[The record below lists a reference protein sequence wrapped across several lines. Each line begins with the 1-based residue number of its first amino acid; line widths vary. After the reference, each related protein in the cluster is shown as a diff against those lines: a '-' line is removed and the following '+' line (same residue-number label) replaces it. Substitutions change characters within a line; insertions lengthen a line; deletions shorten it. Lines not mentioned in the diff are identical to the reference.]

1 MHPYHL
7 SSFRYRRLLAAV
19 MTLPALDS
27 ATPALH
33 ACSGQCSC
41 CSNSHAGAG
50 RYVHTASPCIQLQSA
65 MVLELVDAALQ
76 VVESIPERTA
86 AWQAFARNAV
96 PQQGLV
102 SFARLAALLKQYEP
116 SEDEE
121 LAILLWQGAVSQPEA
136 ARKAVRLLR
145 GLTTFLQGQGISNA
159 ACWLQW
165 REAVQV
171 QSIAQEAREEP
182 VETVRAVLWH
192 LDHGRCD
199 VPWVLKFARRVLG
212 QAPAHGH
219 LMLAV
224 QEMAEAMGLSARAL
238 ARRIAWHER
247 QFQALDD
254 APTLRLYWW
263 QGVKRTLKAQLHN
276 ATRVTLQVA
285 SGIDA
290 LPLSLAMH
298 LRKGQPTLTV
308 KLPRA
313 FGAAPAW
320 PNLTIIQLQQAGWGI
335 GLGLG
340 LVLQGEGTLSAQLQ
354 LEIARRWKAA
364 QLQPPVFER
373 ISATKWQVSCGWCD
387 GLWMPSSLEHAEVS
401 SWATDTAL
409 QVLEYVLVLKGMLR
423 TTASSTGTKPP
434 FLKTRS
440 HSGNLATDTIE
451 GSKHQTF

>member
-7 SSFRYRRLLAAV
+7 SSFRYKRLLAAV

-27 ATPALH
+27 AAPAQQ

-41 CSNSHAGAG
+41 CSNCCAGAG

-116 SEDEE
+116 AEDAE
-121 LAILLWQGAVSQPEA
+121 LAILLWQGTVTEPEV

-145 GLTTFLQGQGISNA
+145 GLTLFLQRQGSSDA
-159 ACWLQW
+159 VSWLQF
-165 REAVQV
+165 RETAQV
-171 QSIAQEAREEP
+171 QSIAQRAREEP

-199 VPWVLKFARRVLG
+199 VPWVLRFAKRVLG
-212 QAPAHGH
+212 QSPAHGH
-219 LMLAV
+219 IMLAV
-224 QEMAEAMGLSARAL
+224 QEMAETMGLSAQAL

-254 APTLRLYWW
+254 APALRLYWW
-263 QGVKRTLKAQLHN
+263 QSVKRTLQAQLLN
-276 ATRVTLQVA
+276 ATTVTIHVA

-290 LPLSLAMH
+290 LPLSLATH
-298 LRKGQPTLTV
+298 LRKGQPTLTIQ
-308 KLPRA
+308 LPRA

-320 PNLTIIQLQQAGWGI
+320 PNLTIIQLQQVGWGI
-335 GLGLG
+335 GLGLC
-340 LVLQGEGTLSAQLQ
+340 LVLQGEGALSAQLQ

-373 ISATKWQVSCGWCD
+373 ISATKWQVGCGWCD
-387 GLWMPSSLEHAEVS
+387 GLWMPSSLDQAEVS
-401 SWATDTAL
+401 NWATDTAL
-409 QVLEYVLVLKGMLR
+409 QVMEYVQLLKGML
-423 TTASSTGTKPP
+423 
-434 FLKTRS
+434 
-440 HSGNLATDTIE
+440 
-451 GSKHQTF
+451 SKESAQ

>member
-27 ATPALH
+27 ATPAQH

-102 SFARLAALLKQYEP
+102 SFARLVALLQQYGP
-116 SEDEE
+116 DEDAE
-121 LAILLWQGAVSQPEA
+121 LAVLLWQGKITQQVA
-136 ARKAVRLLR
+136 ALKAVQRLRRLVA
-145 GLTTFLQGQGISNA
+145 FLQSQGITDA
-159 ACWLQW
+159 ASWLQW
-165 REAVQV
+165 RDSADAQAVV
-171 QSIAQEAREEP
+171 HGASHQEP
-182 VETVRAVLWH
+182 DTVNALLWH
-192 LDHGRCD
+192 LDSVRCD

-224 QEMAEAMGLSARAL
+224 QEMAEAMGLSAKAL

-276 ATRVTLQVA
+276 ATTVTLQVA

-340 LVLQGEGTLSAQLQ
+340 LVLQGEGALSAQLQ

-409 QVLEYVLVLKGMLR
+409 QVLEYVLVLKGMLSEFQAR
-423 TTASSTGTKPP
+423 KKP
-434 FLKTRS
+434 
-440 HSGNLATDTIE
+440 
-451 GSKHQTF
+451 

>member
-7 SSFRYRRLLAAV
+7 SSFRYKRLLAAV
-19 MTLPALDS
+19 MTLPVLES
-27 ATPALH
+27 AAPAQQ

-41 CSNSHAGAG
+41 CSNCCGGAG

-102 SFARLAALLKQYEP
+102 SFARLAALLEQYEP
-116 SEDEE
+116 AEDTE
-121 LAILLWQGAVSQPEA
+121 LAILLWQGTVTEPEV

-145 GLTTFLQGQGISNA
+145 GLTLFLQRQGSSDA
-159 ACWLQW
+159 VSWLQW

-171 QSIAQEAREEP
+171 QSIAQGAREEP

-199 VPWVLKFARRVLG
+199 VPWVLRFAKRVLG

-219 LMLAV
+219 IMLAV
-224 QEMAEAMGLSARAL
+224 QEMAETMGLSAKAL

-254 APTLRLYWW
+254 APALRLYWW
-263 QGVKRTLKAQLHN
+263 QSVKRTLQAQLLN
-276 ATRVTLQVA
+276 ATTVTIHVA

-290 LPLSLAMH
+290 LPLSLATH
-298 LRKGQPTLTV
+298 LRKGQPTLTIQ
-308 KLPRA
+308 LPRA

-320 PNLTIIQLQQAGWGI
+320 PNLTIIQLQQVGWGI
-335 GLGLG
+335 GLGLC
-340 LVLQGEGTLSAQLQ
+340 LVLQGEGALSAQLQ

-373 ISATKWQVSCGWCD
+373 ISATKWQVGCGWCD
-387 GLWMPSSLEHAEVS
+387 GLWMPSSLDQAEVS
-401 SWATDTAL
+401 NWATDTAL
-409 QVLEYVLVLKGMLR
+409 QVMEYVQLLKGML
-423 TTASSTGTKPP
+423 
-434 FLKTRS
+434 
-440 HSGNLATDTIE
+440 
-451 GSKHQTF
+451 SKESAQ